1 MKTLLDIR
9 DTFNMMYNNVN
20 SGAAPG
26 LNDYEISQY
35 LTMAQR
41 KIVDEYYS
49 GNNVRG
55 LSFEATESLRKR
67 LSGLVSGVEYMIDG
81 STPTRKI
88 AGILDSQYVCYM
100 MPRPENF
107 YRTLTE
113 EVRLTWDADDVH
125 AGGERTIEV
134 EVMAFDSLSRVMDNP
149 FRRPSSR
156 RILRV
161 DYEGREVLVISRK
174 ILRHPGTRYEY
185 DLVYL
190 HVPYPIILVDLTDFA
205 QSSGLGDYP
214 LTINGETAPADF
226 PSSYDDFMI
235 DIIIDRAVALAT
247 MDYKEN
253 TLSNRLAI
261 STRAE

>member
-49 GNNVRG
+49 GNNVKG

-67 LSGLVSGVEYMIDG
+67 LSGLVSGVDYVIDD

-88 AGILDSQYVCYM
+88 AGILESQYACYM
-100 MPRPENF
+100 MPRPEDF
-107 YRTLTE
+107 YLTLTE
-113 EVRLTWDADDVH
+113 EIRMTWDANERH
-125 AGGERTIEV
+125 AGGERTVEV
-134 EVMAFDSLSRVMDNP
+134 EVMALDSLSRVMDNP

-156 RILRV
+156 RVLRV

-174 ILRHPGTRYEY
+174 LLGKPDTRCEY
-185 DLVYL
+185 DLIYL
-190 HVPYPIILVDLTDFA
+190 RIPFPIILVDLTDFA
-205 QSSGLGDYP
+205 QASGLGDYP
-214 LTINGETAPADF
+214 LTINGKTTPTEF
-226 PSSYDDFMI
+226 PSSYDDCMI
-235 DIIIDRAVALAT
+235 DIIIERAVTLAT

-253 TLSNRLAI
+253 TLSNRFAMNL
-261 STRAE
+261 RAE